1 MIREEIRLE
10 EMRETRR
17 EREMRIEERD
27 EIRNER

>member
-17 EREMRIEERD
+17 EREMRLEERD